1 MSLRS
6 SVANGGAAK
15 SSSSSPPDD
24 GGMVPLFQRR
34 PDARLTSGPGQEKQ
48 KKLLAADAG
57 HFSMIKSVANFPPLP
72 LLHPFKL
79 QTNKQTNC
87 CESEQGITSR
97 RFDHR
102 TQWSVHDEF
111 QPYTHA
117 LSFSLSL
124 CPALPTAH
132 FPPYSGYIRAN
143 GFARLLRLHVH
154 PLVHALLPRP
164 RDILR

>member
-6 SVANGGAAK
+6 SVANAGAAK
-15 SSSSSPPDD
+15 PSSSSPPDD

-79 QTNKQTNC
+79 QTNKLIAANRNRALHLADL
-87 CESEQGITSR
+87 ITELNGQYMMNFNPIHTLSLSL
-97 RFDHR
+97 F
-102 TQWSVHDEF
+102 
-111 QPYTHA
+111 
-117 LSFSLSL
+117 LSFSLP
-124 CPALPTAH
+124 CPAYRSLP
-132 FPPYSGYIRAN
+132 
-143 GFARLLRLHVH
+143 
-154 PLVHALLPRP
+154 PLFWVYQG
-164 RDILR
+164 